1 MPNFDGG
8 HYFLSVLIP
17 IRTDV
22 EQNAAGAW
30 RSHVDLLREEL
41 ALLPTAQQ
49 NRVSRDAERQSPF
62 ARNTLNHLARF
73 VVIDDVV
80 FNGRSGG
87 NALWER
93 VLGRNPLTPQP
104 VDRLK
109 CSYLFF
115 GADIDAASGDDAA
128 LRRYTDALWE
138 TMQDELRA
146 VLRHCLGF
154 EARVRDAAGF
164 FRYIKDCQ
172 VETTMPFNDY
182 WANGLPVAAADT
194 RLWPVLLVPGLTAA
208 VAVLGF
214 LLHLFGAGDGGWIW
228 VSLVALALAAAMGAG
243 LYHYLVAKAQAP
255 LPRAP
260 DSDLPSVLKAL
271 YLQQHF
277 TDFAIAQ
284 QGADDGALYAA
295 FRDFVDTHKP
305 GDASGPTQPP
315 GVIAAR

>member
-8 HYFLSVLIP
+8 HYFLSVLVP
-17 IRTDV
+17 IRTDA
-22 EQNAAGAW
+22 EQNAEGAW
-30 RSHVDLLREEL
+30 RAHVDLLREEL

-49 NRVSRDAERQSPF
+49 NRVSRNASRQSPF

-80 FNGRSGG
+80 FNGRVAG

-93 VLGRNPLTPQP
+93 LRGRNPLTPRP

-115 GADIDAASGDDAA
+115 GADIDATSGDDTA
-128 LRRYTDALWE
+128 LRDYTDALWD
-138 TMQDELRA
+138 TMPDELKA
-146 VLRHCLGF
+146 IFRHCLGF
-154 EARVRDAAGF
+154 QERVRDAEGF
-164 FRYIKDCQ
+164 FRYIQDCQ

-182 WANGLPVAAADT
+182 WADGLPAAQVDT
-194 RLWPVLLVPGLTAA
+194 NLLPVLVVPGLTAA

-214 LLHLFGAGDGGWIW
+214 VLHLFGVGDGGWIW
-228 VSLVALALAAAMGAG
+228 TSLIALGLTGALGAW
-243 LYHYLVAKAQAP
+243 LYHYIVTKAQAP
-255 LPRAP
+255 LPAAP

-284 QGADDGALYAA
+284 QGADDEALYAS
-295 FRDFVDTHKP
+295 FKDFMDTHKP
-305 GDASGPTQPP
+305 GDVSGPTQPP
-315 GVIAAR
+315 GVIAAG

>member
-1 MPNFDGG
+1 MPDFDGG
-8 HYFLSVLIP
+8 HYFLSVLVP
-17 IRTDV
+17 IRTDA
-22 EQNAAGAW
+22 EQNAEGAW

-49 NRVSRDAERQSPF
+49 NRVSREGARQSPF

-80 FNGRSGG
+80 FNGRVAG

-93 VLGRNPLTPQP
+93 LLGRNPLRPQP

-109 CSYLFF
+109 CPYLFF
-115 GADIDAASGDDAA
+115 GADIDASNGDDTA
-128 LRRYTDALWE
+128 LREYTDALWD
-138 TMQDELRA
+138 TMADELKA
-146 VLRHCLGF
+146 ILRHCLGF
-154 EARVRDAAGF
+154 QERVRDAAGF

-172 VETTMPFNDY
+172 IETTMPFNDY
-182 WANGLPVAAADT
+182 WAHGLPAAQVDT
-194 RLWPVLLVPGLTAA
+194 NLLPVLVLPGLTAA

-214 LLHLFGAGDGGWIW
+214 VLHLFGIGDGGWIW
-228 VSLVALALAAAMGAG
+228 ASLIALGMTGALGAW
-243 LYHYLVAKAQAP
+243 LYRYIVAKAQAP
-255 LPRAP
+255 LPAAP

-284 QGADDGALYAA
+284 QGVRDEALYAA
-295 FRDFVDTHKP
+295 FKDFMDTHKP
-305 GDASGPTQPP
+305 SDVSGPTQPP
-315 GVIAAR
+315 GVIAAG